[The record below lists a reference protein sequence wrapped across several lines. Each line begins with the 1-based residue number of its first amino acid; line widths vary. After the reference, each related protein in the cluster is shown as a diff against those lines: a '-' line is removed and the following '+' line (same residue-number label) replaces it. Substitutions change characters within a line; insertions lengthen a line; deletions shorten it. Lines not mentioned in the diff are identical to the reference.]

1 MNLHDTLYRIVLA
14 VNYFSLFYVVTVS
27 TIYLVQLIFA
37 SFGLRKYVRSLR
49 YIDYRRFLD
58 SEHMVPIS
66 LLVPAYNESATIVD
80 SVKNLLSLD
89 FPEYELI
96 VINDGSKDNTLA
108 LLIEAFA
115 LIPFPQPYKKSLQT
129 EEIIEVYRSGKDIRL
144 IVLDK
149 KNGGKADA
157 LNAGVNVSSY
167 PVVVTIDADSIL
179 EKSSLIKIIYSF
191 VSDPTCVAVGGI
203 VRVGSGCEIV
213 DGQLREIGLS
223 KNPIVAL
230 QTTEYLRAFLTGRLG
245 FDVMGMLLI
254 ISGAFGAFQKSALIE
269 VGGYSRHCVGEDME
283 LVIKLHKMMHQKKR
297 KYSVRFLPDPICWT
311 QPPEHLSDLKKQR
324 KRWHVG
330 LIDSLLRHKDM
341 VFRPKYGRIGMICLP
356 YYWIFELAGPVIETF
371 GYLFI
376 PISFLLGVVNVWFMI
391 SFFLV
396 AVLYGTILS
405 VGALLLEEN
414 TFRKYPDL
422 RQLLRLFFFS
432 FVDNFGYRQINT
444 VYKVE
449 AMFGFRKNKSRWGE
463 LKRKGF
469 SNTAE
474 KQ

>member
-1 MNLHDTLYRIVLA
+1 
-14 VNYFSLFYVVTVS
+14 
-27 TIYLVQLIFA
+27 
-37 SFGLRKYVRSLR
+37 
-49 YIDYRRFLD
+49 
-58 SEHMVPIS
+58 
-66 LLVPAYNESATIVD
+66 
-80 SVKNLLSLD
+80 
-89 FPEYELI
+89 
-96 VINDGSKDNTLA
+96 
-108 LLIEAFA
+108 
-115 LIPFPQPYKKSLQT
+115 
-129 EEIIEVYRSGKDIRL
+129 
-144 IVLDK
+144 
-149 KNGGKADA
+149 
-157 LNAGVNVSSY
+157 
-167 PVVVTIDADSIL
+167 
-179 EKSSLIKIIYSF
+179 
-191 VSDPTCVAVGGI
+191 
-203 VRVGSGCEIV
+203 
-213 DGQLREIGLS
+213 
-223 KNPIVAL
+223 
-230 QTTEYLRAFLTGRLG
+230 
-245 FDVMGMLLI
+245 MGMLLI

-269 VGGYSRHCVGEDME
+269 VGRYSRHCVGEDME
-283 LVIKLHKMMHQKKR
+283 LVIKLHKLMHQKKR

-311 QPPEHLSDLKKQR
+311 QPPERLSDLKKQR

-422 RQLLRLFFFS
+422 RQLLRLFFYS

-474 KQ
+474 KK

>member
-144 IVLDK
+144 IVLDT

-283 LVIKLHKMMHQKKR
+283 LVIKLHKLMHQKKR

-311 QPPEHLSDLKKQR
+311 QPPERLSDLKKQR

-474 KQ
+474 KK

>member
-14 VNYFSLFYVVTVS
+14 INYFSLFYVVTVS
-27 TIYLVQLIFA
+27 TIYLIQLISA

-58 SEHMVPIS
+58 SDHMVPIS

-89 FPEYELI
+89 FPEYEVI
-96 VINDGSKDNTLA
+96 VINDGSKDNTLQ
-108 LLIEAFA
+108 LLIDAYE
-115 LIPFPQPYKKSLQT
+115 LIPFPQPYKKSLPT
-129 EEIIEVYRSGKDIRL
+129 EEILEIYRSGKDIRL
-144 IVLDK
+144 IVLNK

-203 VRVGSGCEIV
+203 VRVGSGCEII
-213 DGQLREIGLS
+213 DGQLKEIGLS
-223 KNPIVAL
+223 KNPVVAL

-254 ISGAFGAFQKSALIE
+254 ISGAFGAFQKAALIE
-269 VGGYSRHCVGEDME
+269 VGGYTRNCVGEDME
-283 LVIKLHKMMHQKKR
+283 LVIKLHKLMHQKKR

-311 QPPEHLSDLKKQR
+311 QPPERLSDLKKQR

-341 VFRPKYGRIGMICLP
+341 VFRPKYGRIGMVCLP
-356 YYWIFELAGPVIETF
+356 YYWIFELAGPVIESF

-376 PISFLLGVVNVWFMI
+376 PISWLLGVVNVWFMV

-422 RQLLRLFFFS
+422 KQLLRLFFFS
-432 FVDNFGYRQINT
+432 FVDNFGYRQVNT
-444 VYKVE
+444 IYKVE

-463 LKRKGF
+463 LQRKRF
-469 SNTAE
+469 TSSVE
-474 KQ
+474 K